1 MTGTELRATIVL
13 AGVFALRLLGLFM
26 VYPIFSL
33 YAARLPGAS
42 PAMIGL
48 ALGAYG
54 LAQAL
59 LQMPFGLLSDR
70 IGRKPV
76 IAAGLALFGAGSVVA
91 ATSHTIRGVLIGRV
105 IQGAGAVGSAILALV
120 ADLTREEVRTRA
132 MAVVGMTIG
141 LSFLIAMLSGPALAA
156 HYGLSGVFWVTAGL
170 AVLGIALTLF
180 ATPKEPARLVRR
192 RGAEAVP
199 ALLGRALGDHELLR
213 LNFAIFALH
222 AILTASFLV
231 VPGTLTK
238 TFHLSTAGQWK
249 LYLPVLVAS
258 VVLMVPA
265 IMAAESRGRM
275 KEVFVGSIGLLLI
288 SVLLLGLRGEDAIA
302 AAAGLVIFF
311 TAFNIME
318 AMLPSLI
325 TKIAPADAKGT
336 ATGVYSSAQFLG
348 IFAGGAAGGV
358 IFGAAGARGVLSA
371 AVGLCV
377 IWLVIAAT
385 MRRPGRYSS
394 EVVRVEASN
403 EAAILDVVAQLAR
416 APGVVEAVAAFD
428 ERAAYLKIDRSR
440 YDAEAVE
447 RILAQAR

>member
-26 VYPIFSL
+26 VYPIFTL
-33 YAARLPGAS
+33 YAARYPGAT

-54 LAQAL
+54 LAQGL

-70 IGRKPV
+70 IGRKSV
-76 IAAGLALFGAGSVVA
+76 ISVGLALFGAGSVIA
-91 ATSHTIRGVLIGRV
+91 ALSHTIKGVLIGRV
-105 IQGAGAVGSAILALV
+105 IQGAGAVGSSILALA
-120 ADLTREEVRTRA
+120 ADLTREEMRTRA
-132 MAVVGMTIG
+132 MAVIGMTIG

-156 HYGLSGVFWVTAGL
+156 AYGLSGVFWVTAGL
-170 AVLGIALTLF
+170 AVLGILLTLF
-180 ATPKEPARLVRR
+180 ATPKSPARLVRR

-199 ALLGRALGDHELLR
+199 ALLGRVLADGELLR

-231 VPGTLTK
+231 APPILAHTFRLGT
-238 TFHLSTAGQWK
+238 AEQWK
-249 LYLPVLVAS
+249 LYLPVLLAS

-265 IMAAESRGRM
+265 IAIAESRGRM
-275 KEVFVGSIGLLLI
+275 KEVFLAAIGLLLV
-288 SVLLLGLRGEDAIA
+288 SVLLLGLMGQDAVA

-348 IFAGGAAGGV
+348 IFAGGAAGGL
-358 IFGAAGARGVLSA
+358 IFGTAGARGVLLT

-377 IWLVIAAT
+377 VWLGVAAT
-385 MRRPGRYSS
+385 MRRPGRVSS
-394 EVVRVEASN
+394 EVVRVEAAN
-403 EAAILDVVAQLAR
+403 EAAILDIVGQLAR
-416 APGVVEAVAAFD
+416 APGVIEAVAAFD
-428 ERAAYLKIDRSR
+428 EGAAYLKVDRSR
-440 YDAEAVE
+440 YDAKAVE
-447 RILAQAR
+447 RILARAR